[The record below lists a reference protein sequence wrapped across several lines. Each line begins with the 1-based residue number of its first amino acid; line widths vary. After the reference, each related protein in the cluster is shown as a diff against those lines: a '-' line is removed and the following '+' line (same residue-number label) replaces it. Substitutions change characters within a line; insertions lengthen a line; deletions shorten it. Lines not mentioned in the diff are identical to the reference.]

1 MTVNG
6 EELDFAPETT
16 VSQLLNKLNI
26 DENTVVIEV
35 DLELV
40 DREQYKSKKLSS
52 TSKVEIIRYV
62 GGG

>member
-1 MTVNG
+1 MIVNG
-6 EELDFAPETT
+6 EELDITPGTT

-26 DENTVVIEV
+26 DENTVVVEV
-35 DLELV
+35 DLDLL
-40 DREQYKSKKLSS
+40 DRDRYKARKLSS

>member
-6 EELDFAPETT
+6 ENLDITPGTT
-16 VSQLLNKLNI
+16 ISQLLNKLDI
-26 DENTVVIEV
+26 DENTVVVEV

-40 DREQYKSKKLSS
+40 DREQYKSRELSS